1 MLKSASKR
9 PSAQDFIAIPNVRI
23 AHDNLGLNL
32 VNPYAVSMQGMLTL
46 PQFVAPK
53 TLDSPASFNDFWEG
67 SSSVGAVIDLIFEV
81 ELDTTPAKDSDNSL
95 NVSYRFPFAQ
105 YVEDVKAPVL
115 ITYPIP
121 ESGCSK
127 PEVGWKTIIFQHGF
141 TGNRT
146 QSLRFA
152 NSMSTASAGCFATV
166 ALDLPAHGIDAF
178 SSIRNGVI
186 RRNRLFNIFN
196 VAGYVDGDK
205 TPFSSTIMATG
216 PMFDGIRERH
226 NNVAL
231 DETQQPI
238 AMSFTLGEESGDS
251 GDFFINLASMQQ
263 TRDHLRQATMDMM
276 NLTASIA
283 SMDIDSDGVSDLD
296 ENNLYFVGSSL
307 GASTGLTS
315 VAVNNTVANNVSILE
330 RDVKPFKAAI
340 FASPGGQLPKLFEN
354 SVSLSGGVMSELT
367 AKAGLTQGMSDLEEY
382 FTIFQATLDSVD
394 PINFSEL
401 LSETNTP
408 VLMFEMVGGGLVD
421 VKDSNTD
428 PDLGK
433 VTELS
438 TSLIATGIYPADTIV
453 PNNANPALNNV
464 PTSRSYLAGTDPL
477 VEQLKLA
484 TVIDSITPA
493 AKNLMLV
500 SKFKEGTH
508 GTMSSAD
515 AVTVY
520 AEMIGQVVSFFQT
533 EGKGL
538 VVGDVDQLQMP
549 E

>member
-1 MLKSASKR
+1 
-9 PSAQDFIAIPNVRI
+9 
-23 AHDNLGLNL
+23 
-32 VNPYAVSMQGMLTL
+32 
-46 PQFVAPK
+46 
-53 TLDSPASFNDFWEG
+53 
-67 SSSVGAVIDLIFEV
+67 
-81 ELDTTPAKDSDNSL
+81 
-95 NVSYRFPFAQ
+95 
-105 YVEDVKAPVL
+105 
-115 ITYPIP
+115 
-121 ESGCSK
+121 
-127 PEVGWKTIIFQHGF
+127 
-141 TGNRT
+141 
-146 QSLRFA
+146 
-152 NSMSTASAGCFATV
+152 
-166 ALDLPAHGIDAF
+166 
-178 SSIRNGVI
+178 
-186 RRNRLFNIFN
+186 
-196 VAGYVDGDK
+196 
-205 TPFSSTIMATG
+205 
-216 PMFDGIRERH
+216 
-226 NNVAL
+226 
-231 DETQQPI
+231 
-238 AMSFTLGEESGDS
+238 
-251 GDFFINLASMQQ
+251 MQQ